1 MNQKYVL
8 IFFVSYWILLR
19 NNEKWWATWKVSF
32 ENETCERT
40 PLWVKM
46 SIEWQILNLK
56 VKSYQHQKT
65 SFLSCNCTWLH
76 PLSHCF
82 SAESVIWK
90 LITQILRKLLWLK
103 VYYTH
108 VIQIYVNVRNFRLS
122 FLRWHELHWCKHL
135 KSSSRVGHCFGS
147 RTFLPWGQFP
157 EKLVPYT
164 RFSAYRL
171 I

>member
-1 MNQKYVL
+1 MFW
-8 IFFVSYWILLR
+8 FFSSPIEYCWEIMRSGGLR
-19 NNEKWWATWKVSF
+19 RKS
-32 ENETCERT
+32 
-40 PLWVKM
+40 PLKM
-46 SIEWQILNLK
+46 KLASEPLYGSKCQLNDILNLK

-76 PLSHCF
+76 LLSHCF

-147 RTFLPWGQFP
+147 RAFLPWRQFP

>member
-1 MNQKYVL
+1 MA
-8 IFFVSYWILLR
+8 S
-19 NNEKWWATWKVSF
+19 
-32 ENETCERT
+32 
-40 PLWVKM
+40 
-46 SIEWQILNLK
+46 SIEPLFQRRKCNLK
-56 VKSYQHQKT
+56 IDNTNSQKVVM
-65 SFLSCNCTWLH
+65 
-76 PLSHCF
+76 
-82 SAESVIWK
+82 A
-90 LITQILRKLLWLK
+90 K

-171 I
+171 IYIRVDNKLFFIVLLILSPDTYYNCVTKLRCNCFLFKFKMSAILNSQSSFLSDQRFLKYLKRY